1 MKGKLIY
8 LIGDLLILLMPKKA
22 KKLAKTGM
30 TITDRNKITLI
41 ELFMRKSLLKKV
53 EDKSDYNTLS
63 EFHKAYWKNKG
74 DDFFTATDDS
84 FEKNFL
90 PECSFM
96 FELLKNKLS
105 IEEEDFNTLVE
116 IGTGNGKV
124 LNYLSEQFPQ
134 IDRFVGIDLSENQ
147 IIRNQKTYSRNQKLE
162 FVALYA
168 IDWVKT

>member
-74 DDFFTATDDS
+74 DDFFTATDFKTIS
-84 FEKNFL
+84 NVSWWIGYIFFSLNIKSCCLSSSNI
-90 PECSFM
+90 
-96 FELLKNKLS
+96 LKGHFR
-105 IEEEDFNTLVE
+105 I
-116 IGTGNGKV
+116 
-124 LNYLSEQFPQ
+124 
-134 IDRFVGIDLSENQ
+134 
-147 IIRNQKTYSRNQKLE
+147 
-162 FVALYA
+162 
-168 IDWVKT
+168 